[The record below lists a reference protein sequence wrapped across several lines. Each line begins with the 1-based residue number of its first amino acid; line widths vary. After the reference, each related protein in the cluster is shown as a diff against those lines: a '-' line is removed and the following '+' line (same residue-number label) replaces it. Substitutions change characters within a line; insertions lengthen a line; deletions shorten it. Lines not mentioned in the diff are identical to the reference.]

1 MALKNGA
8 SKRRTLRAR
17 NGDIPPNTQGE
28 VGPETPPF
36 PRGASTFS
44 DPLKAPLTGHYY
56 RLPGGTKLP
65 EGVNVVADGVNVNP
79 VSPNP
84 PTHHT
89 IFPTAK
95 MLFDKF
101 VEIFKNLP
109 WEYAGKK

>member
-1 MALKNGA
+1 
-8 SKRRTLRAR
+8 
-17 NGDIPPNTQGE
+17 
-28 VGPETPPF
+28 
-36 PRGASTFS
+36 
-44 DPLKAPLTGHYY
+44 
-56 RLPGGTKLP
+56 LP